1 MRATQKPTQTQT
13 ADIGVGAR
21 AVSMASAAQS
31 FSPIWSASS
40 LSSCAP
46 LMGNGY
52 EDSGQPGGGGA

>member
-1 MRATQKPTQTQT
+1 MIATQKPAQPQS
-13 ADIGVGAR
+13 ADFGMGAR
-21 AVSMASAAQS
+21 AVSMAAAQS

-40 LSSCAP
+40 LCACAP